1 VVLGMT
7 LASPR
12 RAVAVASLC
21 LLAGCAAT
29 TTAISERNLDVQTKM
44 SGSIFLDPVAPDR
57 RTVFVQ
63 VRNTSDR
70 PDFDIEQ
77 DIRAA
82 VASRGYRVVEDP
94 SEAQY
99 MLQANVLQAGRTS
112 KSAAEATF
120 GSGFGGVVLGGAV
133 GAAAGRAVSRDTSVI
148 IAGGLLGAAAESVTS
163 AFVQDVTYGITTDVQ
178 VSERA
183 REGVVVTERL
193 QQNLGQGTGSEVLSS
208 TETTDWKRY
217 QTRVQSTASK
227 ANLEFEEAAPELTS
241 GLTRSIAGIF

>member
-1 VVLGMT
+1 MR
-7 LASPR
+7 LAAPR

-44 SGSIFLDPVAPDR
+44 SDSIFLDPVAPDR

-77 DIRAA
+77 EVRAA
-82 VASRGYRVVEDP
+82 VAERGYRVVEDP
-94 SEAQY
+94 DKAQY

-193 QQNLGQGTGSEVLSS
+193 QQNLGQGASGSEVLSS

>member
-1 VVLGMT
+1 M
-7 LASPR
+7 
-12 RAVAVASLC
+12 AVASLC

-44 SGSIFLDPVAPDR
+44 SDSIFLDPVAPDR

-77 DIRAA
+77 DVRAA
-82 VASRGYRVVEDP
+82 VAARGYRVVEDP
-94 SEAQY
+94 DAAQY

-193 QQNLGQGTGSEVLSS
+193 QQNLGQGASGSEVLSS